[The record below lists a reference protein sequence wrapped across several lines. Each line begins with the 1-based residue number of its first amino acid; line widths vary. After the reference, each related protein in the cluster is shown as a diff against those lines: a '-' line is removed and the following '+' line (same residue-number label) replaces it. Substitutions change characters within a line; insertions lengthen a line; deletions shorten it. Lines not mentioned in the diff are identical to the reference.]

1 MDIYDMK
8 SKVRTACPWLFSLLT
23 SLPLGG
29 LGWAFLSSCSD
40 WDDHYQ
46 ADSQLNATQQS
57 TLWQNINSQGNLS
70 DFASLLQRTG
80 YDEVLSQSQ
89 TYTVWAPLNGTFDAD
104 ALSSQSGT
112 KLLREFVQNHIA
124 RNNYPVS
131 GSVGENVY
139 MLNEKL
145 LRFAGAGSYT
155 MGGVTLETANISSS
169 NGTLHTLNQH
179 IPFLANI
186 YESLNSDQFALDSV
200 STFFHAYDVKE
211 LDEQRSV
218 QGPTLNGEITYLDSI
233 FIETNT
239 LFTSFRAFIQRED
252 SNYTMVLPTNEAWH
266 RARTTARQFYRYVP
280 SFEFMENT
288 STGED
293 QKLTTVTLKD
303 AGFLTDSM
311 TTMAVLSG
319 LFYNNNLYDNG
330 RLTALQ
336 TGQQLQC
343 DSLCTTSRDKL
354 FAADAAQ
361 LFQGTQRVD
370 KSNGA
375 VFVTGDSLYLHEWTV
390 WNPELRQEAEQSLL
404 VAGSANVAGSP
415 TPVYVSE
422 TTQNPAVSGRVSS
435 NYYLEA
441 QPSASN
447 ANPEVDFYLR
457 DVRSTEYAIYAVI
470 VPAHI
475 INASREQKPNR
486 MVITMGYSNEA
497 GKNKELRLK
506 NPVDSTNYFVNDPTR
521 IDTLFLGHFS
531 FPTAYIGTGSSSQEY
546 YPYLR
551 VRSNVT
557 NALSS
562 QYDRTLRIDRLILR
576 PKSLDDYLQS
586 HPGYRYDNGE
596 Y

>member
-1 MDIYDMK
+1 MNTKIY
-8 SKVRTACPWLFSLLT
+8 SIAC
-23 SLPLGG
+23 
-29 LGWAFLSSCSD
+29 LSALALAACSD
-40 WDDHYQ
+40 FSDYNDTPV
-46 ADSQLNATQQS
+46 DQQGTGDL
-57 TLWQNINSQGNLS
+57 TLWENISQNVQLS
-70 DFASLLQRTG
+70 DFAQLVKRSG
-80 YDEVLSQSQ
+80 FDAKLSQANA
-89 TYTVWAPLNGTFDAD
+89 YTVWAPLNGTFDAD

-155 MGGVTLETANISSS
+155 MGGVALETPNISSS

-179 IPFLANI
+179 IPFMANI

-233 FIETNT
+233 FNETNT
-239 LFTSFRAFIQRED
+239 LFSSFRAYIQRED
-252 SNYTMVLPTNEAWH
+252 SNYTMILPTNEAWH

-303 AGFLTDSM
+303 ADFLTDSM
-311 TTMAVLSG
+311 TTMAILSG
-319 LFYNNNLYDNG
+319 LFFNNNIYDNG
-330 RLTALQ
+330 KLTSLQ

-343 DSLCTTSRDKL
+343 DSLYTTSLDKL
-354 FAADAAQ
+354 FAADAAL

-375 VFVTGDSLYLHEWTV
+375 VFVTGDSLYLNSWTV
-390 WNPELRQEAEQSLL
+390 WNPELRQEAEQSSL
-404 VAGSANVAGSP
+404 VAASANVAGSP

-435 NYYLEA
+435 SYYLEV

-457 DVRSTEYAIYAVI
+457 NVRSTEYAIYAVI

-497 GKNKELRLK
+497 GKNKELRMK

-531 FPTAYIGTGSSSQEY
+531 FPTAYIGTGSSSQNY
-546 YPYLR
+546 YPYIR
-551 VRSNVT
+551 IRSNVT

-562 QYDRTLRIDRLILR
+562 QYDRTLRIDRIILR

-586 HPGYRYDNGE
+586 HPDYRYDNGE